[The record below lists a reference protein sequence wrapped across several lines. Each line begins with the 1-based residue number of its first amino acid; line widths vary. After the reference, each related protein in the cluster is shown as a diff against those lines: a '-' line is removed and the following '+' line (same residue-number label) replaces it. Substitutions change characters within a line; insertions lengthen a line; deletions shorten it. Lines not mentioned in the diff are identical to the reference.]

1 MFSSASA
8 ANDNSVELIIGGGRR
23 RNVRQCWA
31 TMRSNSPRDASNTAG
46 EQKNRSARV
55 YRPIRQS
62 EVRRFGFTA
71 NLTPYTSQTLRY
83 SD

>member
-23 RNVRQCWA
+23 RSVRQCWA

-46 EQKNRSARV
+46 AQKMAL
-55 YRPIRQS
+55 S
-62 EVRRFGFTA
+62 EYMSLSGKA
-71 NLTPYTSQTLRY
+71 K
-83 SD
+83 SDSSDLQRT